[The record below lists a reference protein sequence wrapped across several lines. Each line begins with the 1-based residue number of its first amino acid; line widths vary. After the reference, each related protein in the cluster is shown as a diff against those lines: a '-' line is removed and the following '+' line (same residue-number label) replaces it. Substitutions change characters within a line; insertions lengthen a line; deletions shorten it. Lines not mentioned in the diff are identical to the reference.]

1 MNSELQKLQSVWL
14 ETQNKG
20 LEITHLPQ
28 VTFDDLTNSIIST
41 GPFYYYVID
50 FFDMSLSNV
59 SPGIYDVHGFD
70 PKTVTFNDV
79 LEAIHPDDID
89 FTRKAEAFAADY
101 FYNNV
106 EREKILKYKKC
117 YNLRGKLKDGSYGLI
132 NHQAL
137 MLTLDS
143 NGGYGKCLN
152 IHTQIDHLTSHN
164 TYKFS
169 LIGLDSE
176 PSYMNLDVDCEIK
189 KEIPFSRR
197 EIDIIKYI
205 GDGLNNNQIADKL
218 FISNLTVKKHR
229 NNILAKS
236 NCKNTAQLIKN
247 SVIQGLI

>member
-1 MNSELQKLQSVWL
+1 
-14 ETQNKG
+14 
-20 LEITHLPQ
+20 
-28 VTFDDLTNSIIST
+28 
-41 GPFYYYVID
+41 
-50 FFDMSLSNV
+50 
-59 SPGIYDVHGFD
+59 
-70 PKTVTFNDV
+70 
-79 LEAIHPDDID
+79 
-89 FTRKAEAFAADY
+89 
-101 FYNNV
+101 
-106 EREKILKYKKC
+106 
-117 YNLRGKLKDGSYGLI
+117 
-132 NHQAL
+132 